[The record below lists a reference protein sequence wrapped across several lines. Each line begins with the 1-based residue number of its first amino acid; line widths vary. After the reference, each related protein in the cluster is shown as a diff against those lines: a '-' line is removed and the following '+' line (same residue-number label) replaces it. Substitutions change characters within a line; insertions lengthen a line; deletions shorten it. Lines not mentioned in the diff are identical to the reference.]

1 MCAQGYSAAG
11 FLVENARIQWS
22 EKNFFRT
29 LSHTECQRH
38 SFILKVSL
46 VKEKRGGGIAVQD
59 LSKAVDFPQIA
70 SMLLFLFL
78 SKDNLQIQQSQ
89 RSVGQAAFRSH
100 LTLAKGTREKKLKE
114 GGRELDLEGESI
126 LLRQK
131 GWREDY
137 GQRQTSGNICLHMA
151 VYCLAD
157 MEGHTRW
164 H

>member
-11 FLVENARIQWS
+11 FLVEDARIQWS
-22 EKNFFRT
+22 EKNLFRT

-38 SFILKVSL
+38 PFNLKVSL
-46 VKEKRGGGIAVQD
+46 VKEKRGGIAVQD

-70 SMLLFLFL
+70 SMLLFLLL

-89 RSVGQAAFRSH
+89 RSVGQAAFCSH
-100 LTLAKGTREKKLKE
+100 LTLAKGTREKKLKQ
-114 GGRELDLEGESI
+114 GGCALDLEGESI

-131 GWREDY
+131 CWRETY